1 MNTSMINA
9 SVTMGQLQQ
18 KLDTTAH
25 NMANSNTNGFKR
37 RNVQFSDLLFQQIDN
52 KFNNTFSNKDEA
64 GRHTPVGIR
73 AGSGARASST
83 AISLEM
89 GAIKTTER
97 ALDIALLSPGL
108 FFQVQTRDSGGKAV
122 TEYTRDGAFYLKT
135 AQGQNDLE
143 LVTSDGKAVM
153 GGKGPIRIPAGYKEI
168 SIGQNGNISVTL
180 SNGRVVNSGRLAVV
194 DAVHPQL
201 LEAVGHN
208 FRIPAGVNSNQVLRA
223 ANPASVKMQGALEMS
238 NVNAGNEM
246 TDIINM
252 QRSYQFNARTITMA
266 DQMMGLVNGIR

>member
-18 KLDTTAH
+18 KLDTTAN

-37 RNVQFSDLLFQQIDN
+37 RNVQFSDLLFQQINN
-52 KFNNTFSNKDEA
+52 KFDSKNEV
-64 GRHTPVGIR
+64 GRLTPVGIR
-73 AGSGARASST
+73 AGSGARVSST
-83 AISLEM
+83 AVSLEM

-97 ALDIALLSPGL
+97 PLDIALLSPEL
-108 FFQVQTRDSGGKAV
+108 FFQVQKKDTDGKTV
-122 TEYTRDGAFYLKT
+122 TEYTRDGAFYLKP
-135 AQGQNDLE
+135 GGGKGDLE
-143 LVTSDGKAVM
+143 LVTSDGSAVM
-153 GGKGPIRIPAGYKEI
+153 GDKGPIRIPAGYKEI

-180 SNGRVVNSGRLAVV
+180 SNGRVVNSGRMALV
-194 DAVHPQL
+194 DVVHPQL
-201 LEAVGHN
+201 LKAVGHN
-208 FRIPAGVNSNQVLRA
+208 FRIPAGVNENQVVRA
-223 ANPASVKMQGALEMS
+223 ANPASVNMQQGALEMS
-238 NVNAGNEM
+238 NVNTGNEM